1 MRNVK
6 GIGWGI
12 NIGSLQEFQPT
23 VLETQMMKYD
33 LSLKMKKKEITFKVI
48 KFKVIFQKPMGLFK
62 IFSTV
67 DKNEK
72 SQDKHIVGYFSVV
85 VLDGASALGKMEA

>member
-1 MRNVK
+1 M
-6 GIGWGI
+6 I
-12 NIGSLQEFQPT
+12 EFKDEKT
-23 VLETQMMKYD
+23 K
-33 LSLKMKKKEITFKVI
+33 ITFKGH
-48 KFKVIFQKPMGLFK
+48 KVQGHFFETIGFVFK

-85 VLDGASALGKMEA
+85 VLDGASALGKMEAWNPQMFQSLQKKQMIHHVIQEGLSYIWIL

>member
-1 MRNVK
+1 M
-6 GIGWGI
+6 I
-12 NIGSLQEFQPT
+12 EFKDEKT
-23 VLETQMMKYD
+23 K
-33 LSLKMKKKEITFKVI
+33 ITFKVI
-48 KFKVIFQKPMGLFK
+48 KFKVIFFRNQWVCLMFK

-85 VLDGASALGKMEA
+85 VLDGASALGKMET

>member
-1 MRNVK
+1 
-6 GIGWGI
+6 
-12 NIGSLQEFQPT
+12 
-23 VLETQMMKYD
+23 MKP
-33 LSLKMKKKEITFKVI
+33 L
-48 KFKVIFQKPMGLFK
+48 GLFK

-72 SQDKHIVGYFSVV
+72 SQDTHIVEYFSVV

>member
-1 MRNVK
+1 M
-6 GIGWGI
+6 I
-12 NIGSLQEFQPT
+12 EFKDEKT
-23 VLETQMMKYD
+23 K
-33 LSLKMKKKEITFKVI
+33 ITFKGH
-48 KFKVIFQKPMGLFK
+48 KVQGHFFETIGFVFK

-85 VLDGASALGKMEA
+85 VFDGASALGKMEAWNPQMFQSLQKQQMIHHVIQEGLLYIWIL

>member
-1 MRNVK
+1 
-6 GIGWGI
+6 
-12 NIGSLQEFQPT
+12 
-23 VLETQMMKYD
+23 
-33 LSLKMKKKEITFKVI
+33 
-48 KFKVIFQKPMGLFK
+48 MGLFK

-72 SQDKHIVGYFSVV
+72 SQDKHIVGYLSVV

>member
-1 MRNVK
+1 
-6 GIGWGI
+6 
-12 NIGSLQEFQPT
+12 
-23 VLETQMMKYD
+23 
-33 LSLKMKKKEITFKVI
+33 
-48 KFKVIFQKPMGLFK
+48 MGLFK

-85 VLDGASALGKMEA
+85 VLDGASALGKMEAWNPQMFQSLQKEQMIHHVIQEGLLYIWILQPLNKCYWHLLKSAMSHVFV

>member
-1 MRNVK
+1 M
-6 GIGWGI
+6 I
-12 NIGSLQEFQPT
+12 EFKDEKT
-23 VLETQMMKYD
+23 K
-33 LSLKMKKKEITFKVI
+33 ITFKGH
-48 KFKVIFQKPMGLFK
+48 KVQGHFFETIGFVFK

-85 VLDGASALGKMEA
+85 VLDGASALGKMKARNTKYVSKFTKAADDTSCHPRRMSYI